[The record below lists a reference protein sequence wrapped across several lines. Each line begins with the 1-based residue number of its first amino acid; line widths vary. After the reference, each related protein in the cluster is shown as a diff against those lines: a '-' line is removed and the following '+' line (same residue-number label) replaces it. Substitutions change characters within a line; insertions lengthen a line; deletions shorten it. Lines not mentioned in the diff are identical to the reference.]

1 MQNEWWTVPEE
12 TLAVKHERTATADET
27 QRALLDR
34 PPFLTTLEAPMT
46 SADDLLHR
54 AEQRNVPLDGDLVRL
69 AFEFAVS
76 AHEGQTRLTGEP
88 YVTHPIATAEKLIDL
103 GLDQTTILAGLL
115 HDIPEDTAW
124 SSDALR
130 KEFGDDIAYL
140 VDGVT
145 KIARL
150 RYRGVSRYQE
160 NLRKMIIAMARD
172 VRVIFI
178 KFADRLHNLQTLG
191 ALPPHKRKRIAI
203 ESLEIYAPIAN
214 RLGMGELKGE
224 LEDAAFPFAYPK
236 KYERLLARISE
247 PLSERTKY
255 LEVVRSLV
263 ERELKNDGIPIVF
276 LDGRAKHLYSL
287 QRKLENADD
296 DLTRIHDLIA
306 LRIIVSNLNDC
317 YAALGTLHRLWTP
330 LKGTIKDYIAQPKPN
345 GYQSLHTTLFCEN
358 GKIVEFQIRTLDMHQ
373 TAEFG
378 IAAHWQ
384 YDEQKKR
391 SVAVEQRLAWVN
403 ELLRRQQEIADGA
416 QYLESLKLDVFR
428 NQIFVFTPNGD
439 VIQLPDEATPV
450 DFAYAIHTDI
460 GNRCAAARVND
471 RMVSLSTPLKSG
483 DVCEILTDKKRRHA
497 NRDWLDFVKT
507 AAARSRIKQSAR
519 KLHGGV

>member
-1 MQNEWWTVPEE
+1 
-12 TLAVKHERTATADET
+12 
-27 QRALLDR
+27 
-34 PPFLTTLEAPMT
+34 
-46 SADDLLHR
+46 
-54 AEQRNVPLDGDLVRL
+54 
-69 AFEFAVS
+69 
-76 AHEGQTRLTGEP
+76 
-88 YVTHPIATAEKLIDL
+88 
-103 GLDQTTILAGLL
+103 
-115 HDIPEDTAW
+115 
-124 SSDALR
+124 
-130 KEFGDDIAYL
+130 
-140 VDGVT
+140 
-145 KIARL
+145 
-150 RYRGVSRYQE
+150 
-160 NLRKMIIAMARD
+160 
-172 VRVIFI
+172 
-178 KFADRLHNLQTLG
+178 
-191 ALPPHKRKRIAI
+191 
-203 ESLEIYAPIAN
+203 
-214 RLGMGELKGE
+214 
-224 LEDAAFPFAYPK
+224 
-236 KYERLLARISE
+236 
-247 PLSERTKY
+247 
-255 LEVVRSLV
+255 
-263 ERELKNDGIPIVF
+263 
-276 LDGRAKHLYSL
+276 
-287 QRKLENADD
+287 
-296 DLTRIHDLIA
+296 LIA